1 MSQWSQVDEH
11 AEHVS
16 ENVLEIH
23 PKLQATREQAEP
35 VPGHMRASRSWVAWV
50 AHGSP
55 KWDCSHWFAAW
66 FVNKPMGLT
75 FWPVAI

>member
-16 ENVLEIH
+16 EDVPEIH

-55 KWDCSHWFAAW
+55 WF
-66 FVNKPMGLT
+66 
-75 FWPVAI
+75 